1 MHGQGLQMC
10 NFTFGENPVCQA
22 PVQARLL
29 EARAFARA
37 ARTRARKM
45 PMDPSVESSLCDNS
59 ACRAAMLIFATGGS
73 TPGAPKAVAQA
84 MLQELAPGVQV
95 QEPRQPPALG
105 PHHARFLPHQASG
118 SSHPALSA
126 KSQPWLQEA
135 ECGVWT
141 LPSLSPWPYIDAQV
155 AAPMRHTSPQWLTV
169 LVEAP
174 SPLQR
179 FRSRQQLLQ
188 QLRGAAGAGAASSLR
203 AWVQA
208 QPFAQSR
215 PRIAAAALCSRG
227 APACAATS
235 CGKHSKSS
243 CSTTE
248 LHLLMSLR
256 RAVCLSPAIQAHRG
270 TGGNRWVSR
279 ISSKSTA

>member
-1 MHGQGLQMC
+1 MGKDFKCAIL
-10 NFTFGENPVCQA
+10 
-22 PVQARLL
+22 LL
-29 EARAFARA
+29 ERIRCVKHQCRPDCWKRGLSLEQPEPELARCRWTLPWRA
-37 ARTRARKM
+37 
-45 PMDPSVESSLCDNS
+45 PSATTQLAEQPCSSLLRE
-59 ACRAAMLIFATGGS
+59 AQP
-73 TPGAPKAVAQA
+73 PGLPRQVAQA

-179 FRSRQQLLQ
+179 LPIS
-188 QLRGAAGAGAASSLR
+188 
-203 AWVQA
+203 
-208 QPFAQSR
+208 
-215 PRIAAAALCSRG
+215 
-227 APACAATS
+227 AATLATAARCCWSWS
-235 CGKHSKSS
+235 CQQPPSLGTSS
-243 CSTTE
+243 
-248 LHLLMSLR
+248 
-256 RAVCLSPAIQAHRG
+256 AVCTIAPSHRCRCLVLSRCACVRCHQL
-270 TGGNRWVSR
+270 W
-279 ISSKSTA
+279 